1 MAEQSE
7 KFNKET
13 ENIRTYQIEVTQ
25 LKNTITELK
34 NTLEGFNSRPDKAE
48 EMISKFEDRA
58 VEITQSEQQ
67 KEKRMKKS
75 QDSFRDS

>member
-34 NTLEGFNSRPDKAE
+34 NTLEGFNSRLDDSIKR
-48 EMISKFEDRA
+48 ISELEHRA
-58 VEITQSEQQ
+58 VKLKPLEQ
-67 KEKRMKKS
+67 
-75 QDSFRDS
+75 